1 MKCEEMT
8 YISLKC
14 KFVIK
19 YWTRYRHNTWTDSPL
34 VDILKMMNESRVMK
48 ELNWIWKWLVNVPN
62 RYLYLRIRK
71 QHQNIWRIK
80 TVLTWQTVALE
91 NTLICVVGATFYWQR
106 LSSLM
111 MLVIRVLCKELL
123 KLALYSD
130 VMMSRMASQI
140 TCVSIVYST
149 VCSGASK
156 LCVTGLCERNS
167 LVTCEF
173 PTQRASNAGNV
184 SIWWRHHV
192 MME

>member
-1 MKCEEMT
+1 MT

-48 ELNWIWKWLVNVPN
+48 ELNWIWKWWVNVPN

-123 KLALYSD
+123 KLVLYSD

-149 VCSGASK
+149 VYSGASK
-156 LCVTGLCERNS
+156 LRVTGLCERNS

-192 MME
+192 E